1 MLEAVLAIVA
11 LGLLA
16 GVVAFS
22 LGWFRNVSL
31 SRRLAIIS
39 FPLAQL
45 AMATFLFMVAFRAEL
60 GTVVV
65 TMIALVC
72 VGCAGADVA
81 LFEAIRRLR
90 RRAFDEARALLLEKR
105 LQTEQAYRAELDA
118 EASTARALR
127 SSIQNELTAIERKLD
142 AGNVDGAMARID
154 AAASLL
160 RPPANRQCAHRV
172 VDALMRAKAAECE
185 SKGIVLT
192 SHLDVPQDL
201 PFPEMDLCS
210 LFANVMDNAIK
221 ACSLCG
227 SERRH
232 VGIRAGKASGLFV
245 IDAENGCPLRAGREE
260 RHARR
265 AKGLD
270 EHGWGLAI
278 LRDVPYYGHAGVAAR
293 RCRDAMIDVAPFAW
307 ASRPSAVA
315 CEVEQN

>member
-278 LRDVPYYGHAGVAAR
+278 LREVADRFDGTVETERTNGTFRTTVTLALPR
-293 RCRDAMIDVAPFAW
+293 EDAVTP
-307 ASRPSAVA
+307 
-315 CEVEQN
+315 